1 MNSRKTDPLYR
12 IKLRHFGI
20 SAFFLVAAIAFVVIF
35 MLFFRIHNIEVENC
49 VYSSKESVLDSTQL
63 KNGTHIYAIDKSD
76 IAAKIM
82 KSNPYISEV
91 HITRKGAQT
100 LCISVTEDAPR
111 FYIIH
116 NDKYVVLSGKLR
128 VLAEFEFFGEMS
140 SLSVSPISLPTI
152 EEATIGKTVVFE
164 KESAENGKECI
175 ELLSFVEDSDLAG
188 YITNA
193 DLSQRFDLR
202 FTYKDKYEIRFGSP
216 SKFESKLSL
225 VVDTIKALEDPL
237 NGYSTAKGIIHAS
250 VTNNSGVAETSF
262 EPTGS
267 IS

>member
-1 MNSRKTDPLYR
+1 MNSPQTDPLYQ
-12 IKLRHFGI
+12 IKLRYFII
-20 SAFFLVAAIAFVVIF
+20 SAFFLVATVAFVVIF
-35 MLFFRIHNIEVENC
+35 MLFFRIHNIEIENC
-49 VYSSKESVLDSTQL
+49 LYSSQDSVLASTQL

-82 KSNPYISEV
+82 KENPYVSNV
-91 HITRKGAQT
+91 RITRKGAQT
-100 LCISVTEDAPR
+100 LCISITEDAPR

-116 NDKYVVLSGKLR
+116 DDKYVVLSGKLR
-128 VLAEFEFFGEMS
+128 VLAEFELLGEMS
-140 SLSVSPISLPTI
+140 SLSVAPISIPTVK
-152 EEATIGKTVVFE
+152 EATMGKTVVFE
-164 KESAENGKECI
+164 KESEENGKECI
-175 ELLSFVEDSDLAG
+175 ELLSLVEDSALAG
-188 YITNA
+188 CMTAA

-216 SKFESKLSL
+216 TKFESKLSL
-225 VVDTIKALEDPL
+225 VIDTIKALEDPL